1 MRNCEEVTPPGY
13 WGSAAEN
20 IHVVDNFV
28 SPDDLGKIMTY
39 AESIRT
45 WRSLDDVWDKRVH
58 SFEMIQS
65 NCEDVADFLKSLT
78 DSVKKAIS
86 RILSAELTDVVPS
99 IVRWRVGDHQ
109 APHADKQEVDGSP
122 NPYPENDIASLV
134 YLNDDYEGG
143 EIYFPNQGLSF
154 KPSAGSLVFFPGDV
168 NYLHGVTAVERG
180 TRYTMPNFWSI
191 RSICKFS

>member
-13 WGSAAEN
+13 WGSGAEN

-28 SPDDLGKIMTY
+28 SPDDLYKIMTY

-45 WRSLDDVWDKRVH
+45 WGELDDAWDQRVH
-58 SFEMIQS
+58 SFEMIHS

-78 DSVKKAIS
+78 DSIRESIS
-86 RILSAELTDVVPS
+86 EALYAELTEAAPS
-99 IVRWRVGDHQ
+99 IVRWRVGDYQ
-109 APHADKQEVDGSP
+109 SPHADKQEVDGSP
-122 NPYPENDIASLV
+122 NRYPENDIASIV

-143 EIYFPNQGLSF
+143 DIYFPNQDLSLR
-154 KPSAGSLVFFPGDV
+154 PSAGSLVFFPGDV
-168 NYLHGVTAVERG
+168 NYLHGVTAVKRG
-180 TRYTMPNFWSI
+180 VRYTMPNFWSI